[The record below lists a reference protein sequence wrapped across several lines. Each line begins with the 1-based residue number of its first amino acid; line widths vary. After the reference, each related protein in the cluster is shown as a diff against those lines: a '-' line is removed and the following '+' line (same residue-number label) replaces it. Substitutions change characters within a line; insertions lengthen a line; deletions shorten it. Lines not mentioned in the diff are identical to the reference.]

1 MPSGTLN
8 YINFLNNSNNM
19 TNRELFKDK
28 LSLLFEPEVEAL
40 IIKCELLEKRLALA
54 EDFIKENN
62 ALAYIKY
69 MHIVL
74 DVPLPTTIE
83 VVASPTL
90 PKGCTKEWESAAY
103 CGEENKCLKC
113 KVNKK

>member
-1 MPSGTLN
+1 
-8 YINFLNNSNNM
+8 M

-54 EDFIKENN
+54 ENFIKENN

-69 MHIVL
+69 MHLVL
-74 DVPLPTTIE
+74 DIPLPTAE
-83 VVASPTL
+83 AVVSPTL